1 MFKTKRFKL
10 MLVSFIVLFVGSVLA
25 WQIPK
30 VFAAENI
37 ANNGSNIIISKNTI
51 KTGPWRTEGNPLS
64 LTACDP
70 SKFHIDVNGGGLSPL
85 TPTSCVIDGEH
96 INLIFA
102 DDPWYHLALGSS
114 GYSAANGLY
123 YDAGAVTDSVPNTN
137 IVVAHDASVNIDDQR
152 AGWMVTATR
161 NSDTEITVGF
171 NARLMIVGDAGAGF
185 TVADATN
192 PQTTFAVSPSA
203 SAGDVWDN
211 PLYPGGQT
219 VITLTVADFSS
230 AISNGVKVTY
240 DSDPG
245 NLASMMGGNAVET
258 DSTGITIDSWA
269 PPTMS
274 SVVVDS
280 NTQLTVTLSK
290 LAASDTITKSNDG
303 GFVVTGGNNT
313 YEVTAVAPGATN
325 AKVVLT
331 VADMS
336 ASVTTG
342 VTVTYVNWRDSN
354 GNGRVTDSSGVELAT
369 DAVGVVAAEWT
380 PPTLSS
386 VVRDT
391 DTQLTLT
398 LSELAAANTITK
410 SNDGGFVVTQTG
422 SLTTFAVSA
431 IAPGDTNDI
440 VVLTVANMAAAE
452 GAGVTVTYVKASA
465 LPGGGRNGTIT
476 DANGNYLATDSTGLI
491 IAAWAEGR
499 RGGTII
505 TPTTTTTTTTTVPTT
520 PVPEVTVTV
529 PYGQTAETTVSDTG
543 TTAAMSFGSAVSFPV
558 AGAAVSVGVSGL
570 ANPAAG
576 TAPVSIEVGT
586 MSASRLIIQKMSA
599 QGLKLDLE
607 LKVGEPQQIDV
618 DGDGKMDLELL
629 LEEVISVSDIKL
641 TIKKLEVASTEDT
654 TDETVV
660 EPVAEINFYM
670 DGRWVKLATSPTV
683 YFIDKNNI
691 RHVYINASIWESYF
705 GKDYSK
711 IELMPISE
719 LANYELGNSVPFKTG
734 TLVKSPS
741 SPKVYKVLDKGD
753 VQWIKDESVANKY
766 FGADWAKQI
775 KDLTDALLATYNQV
789 GILE

>member
-1 MFKTKRFKL
+1 MNGLRKQKFLMVFLMFV
-10 MLVSFIVLFVGSVLA
+10 LVTFGSGIQNVNAKESLLVNAAIVTAGNKIRVDFSGNLVNLLFCDER
-25 WQIPK
+25 P
-30 VFAAENI
+30 FAVDI
-37 ANNGSNIIISKNTI
+37 NTGG
-51 KTGPWRTEGNPLS
+51 TNPL
-64 LTACDP
+64 
-70 SKFHIDVNGGGLSPL
+70 V
-85 TPTSCVIDGEH
+85 PTSCVVYDAANAIVDLTFSGTPFANTATVFDASHGLYVGGGAVMDNNGEY
-96 INLIFA
+96 NLIVDHSASVQITDGQLPTITSVARVTDTSLAVNFSEVLTQATITKPNAGGFTVTNLA
-102 DDPWYHLALGSS
+102 DNSVPAVSAVNPGATTAQAILTVGDISS
-114 GYSAANGLY
+114 AI
-123 YDAGAVTDSVPNTN
+123 DAGLSVRYVAGGDGTVTD
-137 IVVAHDASVNIDDQR
+137 VALNVLADASV
-152 AGWMVTATR
+152 
-161 NSDTEITVGF
+161 
-171 NARLMIVGDAGAGF
+171 IVG
-185 TVADATN
+185 
-192 PQTTFAVSPSA
+192 
-203 SAGDVWDN
+203 
-211 PLYPGGQT
+211 
-219 VITLTVADFSS
+219 
-230 AISNGVKVTY
+230 
-240 DSDPG
+240 
-245 NLASMMGGNAVET
+245 
-258 DSTGITIDSWA
+258 
-269 PPTMS
+269 
-274 SVVVDS
+274 
-280 NTQLTVTLSK
+280 
-290 LAASDTITKSNDG
+290 
-303 GFVVTGGNNT
+303 
-313 YEVTAVAPGATN
+313 
-325 AKVVLT
+325 
-331 VADMS
+331 
-336 ASVTTG
+336 
-342 VTVTYVNWRDSN
+342 
-354 GNGRVTDSSGVELAT
+354 
-369 DAVGVVAAEWT
+369 EWQ

-386 VVRDT
+386 VVRNT
-391 DTQLTLT
+391 DTQLTVT

-410 SNDGGFVVTQTG
+410 SNDSGFVVTQTG

-440 VVLTVANMAAAE
+440 VILTVANMAAAE
-452 GAGVTVTYVKASA
+452 GAGVTVTYTKGDPDSGV
-465 LPGGGRNGTIT
+465 GNGLVT
-476 DANGNYLATDSTGLI
+476 DARGNYLATDSTGLI

-499 RGGTII
+499 RGGRVT
-505 TPTTTTTTTTTVPTT
+505 TPTTTTTTVPTT

-529 PYGQTAETTVSDTG
+529 PYGQTAETTVSESG

-570 ANPAAG
+570 ADPAAG

-586 MSASRLIIQKMSA
+586 MSASRLVIQKMSA

-753 VQWIKDESVANKY
+753 LEWIKDESVAVKY

-775 KDLTDALLATYNQV
+775 KDLTDALLSTYNQV

>member
-336 ASVTTG
+336 ASAATG
-342 VTVTYVNWRDSN
+342 VTVTYTAA
-354 GNGRVTDSSGVELAT
+354 GNGTVADANSVAMAT
-369 DAVGVVAAEWT
+369 DATGVAAAEFV
-380 PPTLSS
+380 PPTLLSA
-386 VVRDT
+386 VKDT
-391 DTQLTLT
+391 VTQLTVT
-398 LSELAAANTITK
+398 LSELATANTITK

-422 SLTTFAVSA
+422 ALTTFAVSA
-431 IAPGDTNDI
+431 VAPGATNDKA
-440 VVLTVANMAAAE
+440 VLTVADMSAAE
-452 GAGVTVTYVKASA
+452 SAGVTVTYAAS
-465 LPGGGRNGTIT
+465 GNGTVT

-499 RGGTII
+499 RGGTVT
-505 TPTTTTTTTTTVPTT
+505 TPTTTTTTVPTT

-529 PYGQTAETTVSDTG
+529 PYGQTAETTVSETG

-558 AGAAVSVGVSGL
+558 NGAAVSVTFSSL
-570 ANPAAG
+570 PNQAAG
-576 TAPVSIEVGT
+576 TASVIIDVGGVT
-586 MSASRLIIQKMSA
+586 SARLSNQRLRT
-599 QGLKLDLE
+599 QGLKLDLD
-607 LKVGEPQQIDV
+607 LKVGEPQQVDI
-618 DGDGKMDLELL
+618 DGDGVMDLEVE
-629 LEEVISVSDIKL
+629 LEEIISATDVKITMKTL
-641 TIKKLEVASTEDT
+641 KAAAV
-654 TDETVV
+654 DETVQ
-660 EPVAEINFYM
+660 EPKVIKDYT
-670 DGRWVKLATSPTV
+670 DGKWVKDLNHPAV
-683 YFIDKNNI
+683 YFIDTTNVRHIYLTENI
-691 RHVYINASIWESYF
+691 WVSYF
-705 GKDYSK
+705 GNDFSRVT
-711 IELMPISE
+711 IVPTVEIL
-719 LANYELGNSVPFKTG
+719 NYTIGESVPFKAGALIKT
-734 TLVKSPS
+734 TT
-741 SPKVYKVLDKGD
+741 SPKVYQVD
-753 VQWIKDESVANKY
+753 VDGTLQWIVNETVAKSIV
-766 FGADWAKQI
+766 GLDWQK
-775 KDLTDALLATYNQV
+775 KVVDVSETVLGEFKMGSN
-789 GILE
+789 LE